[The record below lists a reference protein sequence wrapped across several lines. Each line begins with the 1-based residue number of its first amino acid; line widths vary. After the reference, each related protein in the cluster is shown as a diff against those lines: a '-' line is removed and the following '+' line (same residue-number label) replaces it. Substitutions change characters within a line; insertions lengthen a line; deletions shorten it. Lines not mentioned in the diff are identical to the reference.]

1 MIRGGEPTVKIEVP
15 VAGVQDLYLLVT
27 GVPHV
32 VGGAATWAD
41 AVLVAADGKRVI
53 ASRTSG
59 REVLKG
65 RLALDVNL
73 KSGVSGPL
81 KIAGQVFQHGLHVY
95 ADSQVRIPLGGKFE
109 RFEAWIGIDDWV
121 GRRGAVRFDVTDAAG
136 AARADLWD
144 LLERDFAAAEPRRQM
159 RWERED
165 RIWDADWAP
174 GDFAELARR
183 YANASSR
190 LPTVARQ
197 AVARAGQVRDAAG
210 LQEIRQW
217 YYSTRQVDQALTR
230 LQRIRGAAAS
240 QDPADLTFGTFAS
253 LRLANHRLAGHV
265 WQEVPR

>member
-1 MIRGGEPTVKIEVP
+1 MTIRFRSTCVWFLVLAGFPVSAQAADPPYYVKQPTWQDTLFAARTALASQPSARANQFRPYTSPVLHGGEAAVKIEVP

-41 AVLVAADGKRVI
+41 ALLVAADGKTVI
-53 ASRTSG
+53 ASRGSG

-65 RLALDVNL
+65 RCAFDVNL

-81 KIAGQVFQHGLHVY
+81 KIAGQVFEHGLHVY

-144 LLERDFAAAEPRRQM
+144 LLERDFTTAEPRRQM

-165 RIWDADWAP
+165 RLWDTDVVP

-183 YANASSR
+183 YA
-190 LPTVARQ
+190 
-197 AVARAGQVRDAAG
+197 
-210 LQEIRQW
+210 
-217 YYSTRQVDQALTR
+217 
-230 LQRIRGAAAS
+230 
-240 QDPADLTFGTFAS
+240 
-253 LRLANHRLAGHV
+253 
-265 WQEVPR
+265 